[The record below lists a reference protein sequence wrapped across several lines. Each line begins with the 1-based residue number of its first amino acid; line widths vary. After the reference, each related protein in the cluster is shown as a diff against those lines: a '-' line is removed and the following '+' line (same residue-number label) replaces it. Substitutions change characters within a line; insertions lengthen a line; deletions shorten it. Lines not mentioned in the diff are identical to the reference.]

1 MHHHHHQSHHI
12 HAPKIKFPSIKHH
25 PIHIGKVHIG
35 KPISFKEF
43 IGGTNSVIKTITSPT
58 RDLIHGVEH
67 GLGSFGK
74 GIGTVGQSLTTPL
87 IIVGGIALVYFV
99 TKK

>member
-1 MHHHHHQSHHI
+1 MHHKKHYHHHSNHI
-12 HAPKIKFPSIKHH
+12 HAPKINFPSIKHH
-25 PIHIGKVHIG
+25 PHIG

-43 IGGTNSVIKTITSPT
+43 ISGTNSVIKTVTSPT

-67 GLGSFGK
+67 GFSSFGK
-74 GIGTVGQSLTTPL
+74 GIGSVGQSLTTPL

>member
-1 MHHHHHQSHHI
+1 MHHHHHHHHQPHHI
-12 HAPKIKFPSIKHH
+12 HTSFPTIKHS
-25 PIHIGKVHIG
+25 PHIHIG
-35 KPISFKEF
+35 KPISFNQF
-43 IGGTNSVIKTITSPT
+43 ISGTNSVIKTVTAPT

-74 GIGTVGQSLTTPL
+74 GIGSVGQSLTTPL
-87 IIVGGIALVYFV
+87 LIVGGIALVYFV